1 MIGTRVMDRVYR
13 KMKERNG
20 GIAQP
25 EIRLILMVGPCF
37 LVPTGMLIY
46 GWTCVCHFVF
56 ECW

>member
-37 LVPTGMLIY
+37 LVPAGMLIY
-46 GWTCVCHFVF
+46 GWTCVCHFVL
-56 ECW
+56 